1 LAQAKTRA
9 ELRAEQLV
17 QVRRYSAD
25 RSTRRTQ
32 EQDMW
37 KGRVHFV
44 GRVRRG
50 LNTVDF
56 GRFKNR
62 VLNRSAASDSTVFMS
77 PPSGFRDVVFGPEA
91 FAFND
96 AGFGMME

>member
-44 GRVRRG
+44 GRPLCEPSPQWSSLEFCSDDWKMTSSYVALG
-50 LNTVDF
+50 KNALLSVGMA
-56 GRFKNR
+56 GRPPGR
-62 VLNRSAASDSTVFMS
+62 DLHSAGT
-77 PPSGFRDVVFGPEA
+77 
-91 FAFND
+91 
-96 AGFGMME
+96 